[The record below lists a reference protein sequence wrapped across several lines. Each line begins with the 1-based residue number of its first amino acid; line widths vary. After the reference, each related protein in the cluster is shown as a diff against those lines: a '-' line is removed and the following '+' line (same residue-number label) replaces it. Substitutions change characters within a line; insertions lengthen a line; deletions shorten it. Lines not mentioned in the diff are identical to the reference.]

1 MSIGFDIPLSLRLGG
16 VVAQTVV
23 APPPPPPPLWT
34 PVLLRHTL
42 PYGQQILLKLEVAW
56 SYTQLQQAR
65 LVAPYGDTIGLAR
78 SVRCV
83 WATNPELR
91 TRHLLPYGEPSAVAK
106 SIQLPW
112 GACRAIVVR
121 HASRYASM
129 GVITR
134 SVQVGWGASSI
145 VATRHTSGYGETNS
159 VAQVLRCSWATSLVV
174 AARLTSHYGE
184 TNGVVQ
190 VNRSAWNFSSAI
202 GVRQIG
208 RYSETIPVAQTLQ
221 CTWQASTSVAIAH
234 ASYYGETDPITAR
247 LLSEYW
253 LTTSVATSLETR
265 YHLLERNPVQRT
277 CRLPWALVE
286 DLSIQSVWN
295 TPELVWNGRTI
306 RILKATLSCDE
317 DSPVW
322 IARIEIAAVENF
334 ALMQIGDALSLTVGL
349 ESFAFIIDGKT
360 FSRASIVDRQC
371 EITAVSPL
379 ALYDAPFT
387 GAIQIHETA
396 AISARAA
403 VESLIGGVD
412 WHLPEWT
419 IPADRLRVDGATPL
433 AAARNIVAAI
443 GGVVESYPDGSVLCR
458 RRHPVSVP
466 QYGLANL
473 SHSLLDADV
482 IESRAQVSPQ
492 RGYNRITI
500 ANEESAGRTNDDR
513 IESITDPDNPWQR
526 TVRAY
531 LATPRTALLTHTGN
545 PGTIIGTLGKVTR
558 TEIETVEFV
567 AGQASVRYPI
577 TRIVS
582 ATWRH
587 ADLGAI
593 TVDQNNLS
601 SSVPGYS
608 LLVITYTTTSLDWH
622 VHLDADEDVQFVLV
636 DV

>member
-1 MSIGFDIPLSLRLGG
+1 MSIGFDIPLSFRLGG
-16 VVAQTVV
+16 IVAQTVV
-23 APPPPPPPLWT
+23 APPPPPPVWT
-34 PVLLRHTL
+34 PVVLRHTL

-65 LVAPYGDTIGLAR
+65 LVGPYGDTIGLAR

-83 WATNPELR
+83 WATSPELR
-91 TRHLLPYGEPSAVAK
+91 TRHLISYGEPSVVAQ

-121 HASRYASM
+121 H
-129 GVITR
+129 
-134 SVQVGWGASSI
+134 
-145 VATRHTSGYGETNS
+145 TSCYGETNS
-159 VAQVLRCSWATSLVV
+159 VAQSLRSPWATNSVL
-174 AARLTSHYGE
+174 AARLTSRYGA
-184 TNGVVQ
+184 TN
-190 VNRSAWNFSSAI
+190 
-202 GVRQIG
+202 
-208 RYSETIPVAQTLQ
+208 PVAQSLQ
-221 CTWQASTSVAIAH
+221 CTWQASTPVAIVH
-234 ASYYGETDPITAR
+234 TSHYGETDPITAR

-253 LTTSVATSLETR
+253 LTTSMAAHFEAC
-265 YHLLERNPVQRT
+265 YQLLERNPVQRT

-295 TPELVWNGRTI
+295 TPELVWNGQMI

-322 IARIEIAAVENF
+322 IARIEIAAVEDF
-334 ALMQIGDALSLTVGL
+334 ALMQIGDALSLTLGL
-349 ESFAFIIDGKT
+349 ESFALIVDGKT
-360 FSRASIVDRQC
+360 FSRASSVDRQC

-396 AISARAA
+396 AISARRA
-403 VESLIGGVD
+403 VESLLGAVD
-412 WHLPEWT
+412 WHLPEWI

-433 AAARNIVAAI
+433 VAARHIVAAI
-443 GGVVESYPDGSVLCR
+443 GGIVESHPDGSVLCR

-466 QYGLANL
+466 QYGLADL

-482 IESRAQVSPQ
+482 IESRAQVFPQ

-500 ANEESAGRTNDDR
+500 ANEESAGRASDDR
-513 IESITDPDNPWQR
+513 VESITDPDNPWQR

-545 PGTIIGTLGKVTR
+545 PGTVIGALGKVTR
-558 TEIETVEFV
+558 TETETVEFV

-582 ATWRH
+582 AVWRH

-593 TVDQNNLS
+593 TVDQSNLS

-608 LLVITYTTTSLDWH
+608 LLVITYTTTSLDWR